1 MRTRL
6 ILAVLPVSVAIA
18 CSSGPNYYLADAL
31 IPAPARATDSLRNL
45 VFTRVRGMGFK
56 VYEAHDAVARLAE
69 LNVDVFT
76 FLDFLYAERE
86 GGCGLN
92 CKKADALLVSFAA
105 DSAASGRRLKVTA
118 LTCKRGWVAP
128 WKLVHPSEAIRL
140 AADSLASTFRS

>member
-6 ILAVLPVSVAIA
+6 LLAVLPVSLAIA
-18 CSSGPNYYLADAL
+18 CSSGSNYYLADAL
-31 IPAPARATDSLRNL
+31 IPAPTRATDSLRNL

-76 FLDFLYAERE
+76 LSDFLYAERD
-86 GGCGLN
+86 GGCGFN

-105 DSAASGRRLKVTA
+105 DPAASGQRLEVTA

-128 WKLVHPSEAIRL
+128 WKLAHPSDAIRL

>member
-1 MRTRL
+1 MFTRL
-6 ILAVLPVSVAIA
+6 FLGVLPVSVAIA
-18 CSSGPNYYLADAL
+18 CSSGPKDYLADAL
-31 IPAPARATDSLRNL
+31 IPAPARATDSLRTL

-76 FLDFLYAERE
+76 VSDFLYAERE
-86 GGCGLN
+86 GGCGFN
-92 CKKADALLVSFAA
+92 CKKADVLLVSFAGDPA
-105 DSAASGRRLKVTA
+105 GSGQRLKVTA

-140 AADSLASTFRS
+140 AADSLASTFRR